1 MSADD
6 KKAKRLEQSIKR
18 KARKDRQRED
28 AAWQQLMDD
37 YWCDNNRD
45 SDERWADALD
55 RVEQYRDA
63 RGVLV
68 MMVALGLG
76 PDWVRERLTLLLN
89 DKLPPLPPGDPLSDD
104 DKRLVAA
111 DRELREK
118 MSARPTGNYAQLLD
132 DMARKYNVEQDP
144 LDDFHNRRGGMF
156 ERIERQLVWERAYL
170 PSDEQ

>member
-6 KKAKRLEQSIKR
+6 KETKRLEQSIKR
-18 KARKDRQRED
+18 KARKGRQRED
-28 AAWQQLMDD
+28 AAWLQLMDD
-37 YWCDNNRD
+37 GLCDNNRD
-45 SDERWADALD
+45 ADVRWAEALD
-55 RVEQYRDA
+55 RVEQFRDA

-89 DKLPPLPPGDPLSDD
+89 DKLPPLPPGDPLSDK

-118 MSARPTGNYAQLLD
+118 ISARPTDNYARLLD
-132 DMARKYNVEQDP
+132 DMARKYNVNTSP
-144 LDDFHNRRGGMF
+144 AG
-156 ERIERQLVWERAYL
+156 QL
-170 PSDEQ
+170 P

>member
-55 RVEQYRDA
+55 RVEQYA
-63 RGVLV
+63 TPAVYSC
-68 MMVALGLG
+68 A
-76 PDWVRERLTLLLN
+76 
-89 DKLPPLPPGDPLSDD
+89 
-104 DKRLVAA
+104 
-111 DRELREK
+111 
-118 MSARPTGNYAQLLD
+118 
-132 DMARKYNVEQDP
+132 
-144 LDDFHNRRGGMF
+144 
-156 ERIERQLVWERAYL
+156 
-170 PSDEQ
+170 

>member
-28 AAWQQLMDD
+28 AAWQQLMDN

-55 RVEQYRDA
+55 RVDKYRDA

-89 DKLPPLPPGDPLSDD
+89 DKLPPLPPATRCRTTTKGWWRRTASCG
-104 DKRLVAA
+104 KKCRR
-111 DRELREK
+111 DR
-118 MSARPTGNYAQLLD
+118 
-132 DMARKYNVEQDP
+132 
-144 LDDFHNRRGGMF
+144 
-156 ERIERQLVWERAYL
+156 RAITR
-170 PSDEQ
+170 SC